1 MDAKFVRNRV
11 EKVRRSTLI
20 VPGNVERFIQK
31 AITRGADAVQLDL
44 EDSVPPEQKDIGR
57 QMVWEALHAL
67 PPSHAEINVRI
78 NNEPMMWKDDLAYCV
93 TPRLQSVTIPK
104 CEEPAIIQEVEAK
117 LIDLERERGMAE
129 GHTQI
134 SVLVESAL
142 GLSRLDELLRASD
155 RISTV
160 TLGNEDFCFDLG
172 IEASATGEELYPF
185 YAQVILLARIHRVMP
200 LGFVSSIADYR
211 NLDRFRH
218 LAEKSKQLGF
228 MGSSCIHPDQ
238 VAILNEVYTPRPEEV
253 QRALG
258 IVQAF
263 EQAQEEGRSSCSFQG
278 KMIDPPVY
286 LRAQALLKRHTTM
299 MNRG

>member
-1 MDAKFVRNRV
+1 
-11 EKVRRSTLI
+11 
-20 VPGNVERFIQK
+20 
-31 AITRGADAVQLDL
+31 
-44 EDSVPPEQKDIGR
+44 
-57 QMVWEALHAL
+57 
-67 PPSHAEINVRI
+67 
-78 NNEPMMWKDDLAYCV
+78 
-93 TPRLQSVTIPK
+93 
-104 CEEPAIIQEVEAK
+104 
-117 LIDLERERGMAE
+117 MAE

-172 IEASATGEELYPF
+172 IEASTTGEELYPF

-200 LGFVSSIADYR
+200 LGFVSSIADYQ

-238 VAILNEVYTPRPEEV
+238 VAILNEVYTPLPEEV
-253 QRALG
+253 QRALR